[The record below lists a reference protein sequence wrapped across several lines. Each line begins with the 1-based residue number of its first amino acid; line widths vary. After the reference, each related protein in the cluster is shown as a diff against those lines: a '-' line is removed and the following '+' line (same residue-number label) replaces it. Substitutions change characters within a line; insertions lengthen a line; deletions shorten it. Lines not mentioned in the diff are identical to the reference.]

1 MLEYVV
7 FVVLILGLIDLVVD
21 LLKNADRLASLP
33 SLISALLL
41 MFSVLLP
48 DGRLFTYSL
57 NPFFKL
63 ASLAV
68 GISLLIIVLS
78 GELIK
83 TERPGLYNGLLIL
96 TALGAV
102 LASAADDFISML
114 VAWQLS
120 TLSSYVLVS
129 IKKDAFGAE
138 AGMKYLVVGLASF
151 GALIFGV
158 GLIAGSTGSLNY
170 VSISQAITGDPVTLL
185 GVVLLIAALGYKMAA
200 FPFFVW
206 MPDTYQGAPP
216 IVGGVLSAITKTMAF
231 MVAFKIFLVAL
242 LPIKVL
248 WVPVIA
254 AVSALT
260 MIYGNIAALVQE
272 NARRMLAYSS
282 IAHAGYILMALA
294 ALSSSSL
301 VGGLSHVFVHAVMK
315 VVAFATVMQVLMI
328 TGSDYFKD
336 FAGLRR
342 RAPLTL
348 FSMAVS
354 FMAMIGIPLT
364 AGFWTKYVLFLG
376 AVGGGVWWLTA
387 IAVICSVI
395 SIWYYIKPLR
405 WSFVEGGGLTAERKP
420 SRAAQAGMLLG
431 TAVII
436 LLGFVPSPLLTLAK
450 AAVLSIMP

>member
-7 FVVLILGLIDLVVD
+7 FVVLVLGLADLAVD
-21 LLKNADRLASLP
+21 LLKNADRLASLF
-33 SLISALLL
+33 SSTSSLLL
-41 MFSVLLP
+41 ILSVFLP
-48 DGRLFTYSL
+48 DRQLFAYSL
-57 NPFFKL
+57 NSFFKL

-78 GELIK
+78 GELMK

-129 IKKDAFGAE
+129 LKKDIFGAE
-138 AGMKYLVVGLASF
+138 AGMKYLVIGLASF
-151 GALIFGV
+151 GALIFGI

-170 VSISQAITGDPVTLL
+170 VSISRTITGNPVTLL
-185 GVVLLIAALGYKMAA
+185 GVVFLISALGYKMAA

-206 MPDTYQGAPP
+206 MPDTYQGALPV
-216 IVGGVLSAITKTMAF
+216 VGGVLSAITKTMAF

-248 WVPVIA
+248 WVPIIA
-254 AVSALT
+254 IISALT

-294 ALSSSSL
+294 ALSSSAI
-301 VGGLSHVFVHAVMK
+301 VGGLSHIFVHAVMK

-354 FMAMIGIPLT
+354 FMTMIGIPLT
-364 AGFWTKYVLFLG
+364 AGFWTKYVIFLG
-376 AVGGGVWWLTA
+376 AVGGGMWWLTA

-405 WSFVEGGGLTAERKP
+405 WGFVEGGELMTEGAP
-420 SRAAQAGMLLG
+420 SRAAQVGMLLG
-431 TAVII
+431 TAVIF
-436 LLGFVPSPLLTLAK
+436 LLGFVPSPLLALARE
-450 AAVLSIMP
+450 AMLSIIP